1 MEFSKAALAVQYLIS
16 FILIGVVVI
25 GTVAGID
32 VNAIALLAGGSILG
46 DGTVTG
52 FYFWK
57 SKNENRAKYA
67 QEFMDRYAK
76 DYGPDAAANIA
87 GIVLRD

>member
-1 MEFSKAALAVQYLIS
+1 MEFSKTMLALQYIVSLILLVAVVAGVFTGYDVTALAV
-16 FILIGVVVI
+16 
-25 GTVAGID
+25 
-32 VNAIALLAGGSILG
+32 LAGSSIIG
-46 DGTVTG
+46 DGAVTG

-67 QEFMDRYAK
+67 QEFMDRYAHE
-76 DYGPDAAANIA
+76 YGPDAAANIA

>member
-1 MEFSKAALAVQYLIS
+1 MEFSKTALAVQYLIS
-16 FILIGVVVI
+16 VILIGVVIV

-32 VNAIALLAGGSILG
+32 VNAIAILAGSSILG

-76 DYGPDAAANIA
+76 EYGVDAAASIA
-87 GIVLRD
+87 SIVLKD